1 MGLFNKTPAEKEEKI
16 LHKEAKHDDSAVKH
30 ALKDVASAEKAE
42 HHTAKE
48 HTAAIKAHAK
58 AVETEHKLAAKLNQL
73 QHEHE
78 AALSREQK
86 LAKDIQLKDQHHL
99 EAEQTIA
106 AKKKA
111 LEQVQHKHDINNA
124 TRSEKLHQ
132 LESVGSHPT
141 GTTGTTGMAPGTTGY
156 GNEPVGTG
164 VGGGPGYTTAAPAAR

>member
-1 MGLFNKTPAEKEEKI
+1 M
-16 LHKEAKHDDSAVKH
+16 
-30 ALKDVASAEKAE
+30 
-42 HHTAKE
+42 
-48 HTAAIKAHAK
+48 
-58 AVETEHKLAAKLNQL
+58 
-73 QHEHE
+73 
-78 AALSREQK
+78 
-86 LAKDIQLKDQHHL
+86 

-111 LEQVQHKHDINNA
+111 LEQVQHKVRPNGQGTGLATTDNRADTICTVPSQHDINNA

-141 GTTGTTGMAPGTTGY
+141 GTTGTTGVAPGTAGY